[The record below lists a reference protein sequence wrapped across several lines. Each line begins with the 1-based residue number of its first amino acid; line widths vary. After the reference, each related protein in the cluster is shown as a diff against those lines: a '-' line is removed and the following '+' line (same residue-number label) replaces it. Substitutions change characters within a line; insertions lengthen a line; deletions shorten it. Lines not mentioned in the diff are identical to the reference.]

1 MNNVNLR
8 RELPPDLVQVEERL
22 RESRPRPSEAE
33 MARIRLSVEMEM
45 ARMEAPARPH
55 RANRFVLRSRVAI
68 ASMLVVGFVMSGAGA
83 ALGLSGI
90 SSSGSAGIAAYP
102 TTTTGTTGT
111 TTGSTTQSTV
121 PQVLGTT
128 GSTTPGGPGP
138 QVLGETQSTPTT
150 ASTPTTP
157 GPRVLGTEAQTTRQ
171 AAAEGAVKEL
181 PFTGIAAIPI
191 ILVGLALLMAGV
203 LLRRSRLRADS

>member
-22 RESRPRPSEAE
+22 RESRPRPTEAE

-45 ARMEAPARPH
+45 ARMEAPARPR
-55 RANRFVLRSRVAI
+55 RADRFLLRSRVAI

-111 TTGSTTQSTV
+111 GGTTQSTV

-128 GSTTPGGPGP
+128 QGTTAPGPGP

-150 ASTPTTP
+150 ASTPS
-157 GPRVLGTEAQTTRQ
+157 PRVLGTEAQTSRQ
-171 AAAEGAVKEL
+171 AGAQGAVKEL

-203 LLRRSRLRADS
+203 LLRRSKLRAES